1 MESFDYAQ
9 IRASLLKGPRLTS
22 LLPHFENI
30 AAGRA
35 QAPHQ
40 DVVAAPDFLSRQS
53 SEYQQYHQIFQRNI
67 GQFYKH
73 LCASIPFFVEEQCR
87 VGLAL
92 HQLAQQQAKNKPAP
106 FTYYETSS
114 ADGTNART
122 LAEYAQGLVRTLT
135 DSPNLANRD
144 NFHRLCQH
152 DYSDIYLGSFAD
164 ITPEYLA
171 SRTDRPYFKPGF
183 DAIYENTTFQMY
195 GSQRK
200 EQIAHV
206 KRVLKADGILIL
218 CEKMMHP
225 SRQEYQRREDI
236 KNNLFKA
243 HYFTPDEIT
252 QKRSQI
258 LEEMEQCQVVLEELT
273 AALKYHFNHAYM
285 IWNSTN
291 FYDIVASDNHANL
304 HAFLS
309 FLGEGYMPEP
319 FLCEENPVKPL
330 F

>member
-1 MESFDYAQ
+1 METFDYAK
-9 IRASLLKGPRLTS
+9 IRADLLKGPRLNS

-30 AAGRA
+30 ATGHS
-35 QAPHQ
+35 QAPQ
-40 DVVAAPDFLSRQS
+40 KEVVAAPDFLSSQS
-53 SEYQQYHQIFQRNI
+53 TAYQDYHHIFQRNI

-87 VGLAL
+87 LGLAL
-92 HQLAQQQAKNKPAP
+92 HKLAQHQAKSEQSP

-114 ADGTNART
+114 ADGTNARA
-122 LAEYAQGLVRTLT
+122 LAEYAEGRIRTLT
-135 DSPNLANRD
+135 DSPNLANRE
-144 NFHRLCQH
+144 NFYRLCQH
-152 DYSDIYLGSFAD
+152 HYSELYLGSFAD

-171 SRTDRPYFKPGF
+171 SRADRPYFQSGF
-183 DAIYENTTFQMY
+183 DAIFENTTFQMY
-195 GSQRK
+195 GPQRK
-200 EQIAHV
+200 NQIAHV
-206 KRVLKADGILIL
+206 KRVLKVDGIIIF

-225 SRQEYQRREDI
+225 SRQEYERREEI
-236 KNNLFKA
+236 KNNHFKA

-273 AALKYHFNHAYM
+273 AAIQYHFKYAHM

-291 FYDIVASDNHANL
+291 FYDIVASDDYDNL
-304 HAFLS
+304 QTFLS
-309 FLGEGYMPEP
+309 FLGDSYIPKP